1 MHSMGRKAPRKA
13 EPKYN
18 SPGIALLKK
27 WRGDMKQQEAADI
40 IGIDLAR
47 YNAFEHGRAR
57 PGLDWA
63 FRIEEATKRA
73 VPADSWAKDPE
84 ALAS

>member
-1 MHSMGRKAPRKA
+1 MQGMGRKPPRRA
-13 EPKYN
+13 D
-18 SPGIALLKK
+18 SPGPELLKK
-27 WRGDMKQQEAADI
+27 WRERAGLLQQQAADA

-47 YNAFEHGRAR
+47 YNAFEHDRAR

-63 FRIEEATKRA
+63 FRIEEATNGT
-73 VPADSWAKDPE
+73 VPAESWAKDPK

>member
-1 MHSMGRKAPRKA
+1 MHGMGRKPARRVESSGP
-13 EPKYN
+13 E
-18 SPGIALLKK
+18 LLKK
-27 WRGDMKQQEAADI
+27 WRGDRKQQDAADL

-47 YNAFEHGRAR
+47 YNAFEHDRAR

-63 FRIEEATKRA
+63 FEIERATDGA
-73 VPADSWAKDPE
+73 VPADSWAKEPK

>member
-1 MHSMGRKAPRKA
+1 MRSMGRKPPRRA
-13 EPKYN
+13 EPNGPK
-18 SPGIALLKK
+18 LLKG
-27 WRGDMKQQEAADI
+27 WRESARLCQQQAADL

-47 YNAFEHGRAR
+47 YNAFERERAR

-63 FRIEEATKRA
+63 DLIEKATDGA
-73 VPADSWAKDPE
+73 VPMGSWARDPK

>member
-1 MHSMGRKAPRKA
+1 MCIMGRKPARRA
-13 EPKYN
+13 EPN
-18 SPGIALLKK
+18 GPELLKT
-27 WRGDMKQQEAADI
+27 WRVAEGLKQQEAAEI

-47 YNAFEHGRAR
+47 YNAFEHERAR

-63 FRIEEATKRA
+63 DRIEAVTKGA
-73 VPADSWAKDPE
+73 VPMTSWAKDPK